1 MKHPYLLAG
10 LAALSAAACTKSNAA
25 RPPASTPVRVAKA
38 VRINAPI
45 SLAASG
51 VVEPMQTVAVTTL
64 VTGVLFDVAFHEGDF
79 VKTGDVLFHIDPR
92 PLEAEVDQARANLA
106 RDEAQLTA
114 ARNDDAR
121 YQTLAGKGY
130 VTQSDADQHHA
141 TALATAAS
149 VNADRATLRGA
160 LLNLEHATI
169 RSPIAGRTGSLIVR
183 PGNVVSPT
191 GGPLVV
197 INQLK
202 PVLVRFPVPDQQ
214 FPGVQRAVATH
225 PLLVRAAS
233 KDSADTPEMGQL
245 SFLDNAVDSLTGIVT
260 AKATFPNESGRL
272 WPGELLFLDVQIDV
286 RRHVLAV
293 PTPAILPGQDSS
305 YVFVIVNNVA
315 AQRTVSAGPDVQ
327 GMTVIDRGLKDGDVV
342 VVDGQSRLT
351 PGARVSV
358 LRDSG
363 DTARTRAVTTESAS
377 PVPAVTPQ

>member
-1 MKHPYLLAG
+1 MRYVHF
-10 LAALSAAACTKSNAA
+10 LAAIAVAACNKSNAA
-25 RPPASTPVRVAKA
+25 RPPAATPVRVAIA
-38 VRINAPI
+38 GRINAPI

-64 VTGVLFDVAFHEGDF
+64 ATGALLDVAFREGDF
-79 VKTGDVLFHIDPR
+79 VKAGDLLFHIDPR
-92 PLEAEVDQARANLA
+92 PLEAEVDQTRATLA

-121 YQTLAGKGY
+121 YQTLAAKGY

-141 TALATAAS
+141 TALADAATL
-149 VNADRATLRGA
+149 NADRAALRGA

-169 RSPIAGRTGSLIVR
+169 RAPISGRTGSLIVR
-183 PGNVVSPT
+183 PGNVVSPG

-214 FPGVQRAVATH
+214 FPAIQRAVAAH

-233 KDSADTPEMGQL
+233 KDTADAPELGQL

-260 AKATFPNESGRL
+260 AKATFPNENSRL
-272 WPGELLFLDVQIDV
+272 WPGELVFLDVQLDV
-286 RRHVLAV
+286 RKHVLAI

-305 YVFVIVNNVA
+305 YIFVVGANNVA
-315 AQRTVSAGPDVQ
+315 ATRTVMTGPEVN
-327 GMTVIDRGLKDGDVV
+327 GMTVIDRGLQDGEVV
-342 VVDGQSRLT
+342 VVDGQSRLN
-351 PGARVSV
+351 PGMRVSV
-358 LRDSG
+358 LRESG
-363 DTARTRAVTTESAS
+363 DTARTRMVSTQPAGVTG
-377 PVPAVTPQ
+377 QQ

>member
-1 MKHPYLLAG
+1 MRHRNL
-10 LAALSAAACTKSNAA
+10 LAALALAACAKSNAA
-25 RPPASTPVRVAKA
+25 RPPATTPVRVAKA

-51 VVEPMQTVAVTTL
+51 VVEPLQTVAVTTL
-64 VTGVLFDVAFHEGDF
+64 VTGPLLDVAFREGDF
-79 VKTGDVLFHIDPR
+79 VKAGDVLFHIDPR
-92 PLEAEVDQARANLA
+92 PLEADVDQARATLA

-114 ARNDDAR
+114 QRNDDAR

-141 TALATAAS
+141 SALATAAT

-169 RSPIAGRTGSLIVR
+169 RAPISGRTGSLIVR
-183 PGNVVSPT
+183 PGNVVSPG

-214 FPGVQRAVATH
+214 FRAVQRAVATH
-225 PLLVRAAS
+225 PLLVRASS
-233 KDSADTPEMGQL
+233 KDSADAPEMGQL
-245 SFLDNAVDSLTGIVT
+245 SFLDNAIDSLTGIVT
-260 AKATFPNESGRL
+260 AKATFPNENSRL
-272 WPGELLFLDVQIDV
+272 WPGELLFLNVQLDV

-305 YVFVIVNNVA
+305 YVFVVGANNLA
-315 AQRTVSAGPDVQ
+315 ATRTVATGPEVE
-327 GMTVIDRGLKDGDVV
+327 GMTVIDRGLEDGDVV

-358 LRDSG
+358 LRSAG
-363 DTARTRAVTTESAS
+363 DTARTRAVPTDSANGVI
-377 PVPAVTPQ
+377 PVTPQ

>member
-1 MKHPYLLAG
+1 MKRPYLLAG

-45 SLAASG
+45 ALSASG

-64 VTGVLFDVAFHEGDF
+64 VTGVLFDVDFHEGDF

-141 TALATAAS
+141 TALATAAT

-169 RSPIAGRTGSLIVR
+169 RSPISGRTGSLIVR

-214 FPGVQRAVATH
+214 FPTVQRAVAMH

-272 WPGELLFLDVQIDV
+272 WPGELLFLDVQLDV

-305 YVFVIVNNVA
+305 YVFIVTNNVA
-315 AQRTVSAGPDVQ
+315 AQRTVSTGPEVQ
-327 GMTVIDRGLKDGDVV
+327 GMTIIDRGLKDGDVV

-351 PGARVSV
+351 PGARVAV

-363 DTARTRAVTTESAS
+363 DTARTRAVPTESAS

>member
-1 MKHPYLLAG
+1 MTHRYLLAT
-10 LAALSAAACTKSNAA
+10 LAALSAAACSKSNAA
-25 RPPASTPVRVAKA
+25 RPPANTPVRVAKA

-79 VKTGDVLFHIDPR
+79 VKAGDVLFHIDPR
-92 PLEAEVDQARANLA
+92 PLEAEADQARANLA
-106 RDEAQLTA
+106 KDEAQLTA
-114 ARNDDAR
+114 AQNDDAR
-121 YQTLAGKGY
+121 YQSLAGKGY

-141 TALATAAS
+141 SALATAAT

-169 RSPIAGRTGSLIVR
+169 RSPISGRTGSLIVR

-214 FPGVQRAVATH
+214 FPAVQRAVGSH
-225 PLLVRAAS
+225 PLLVRAAA
-233 KDSADTPEMGQL
+233 KDSTAGSEMGQL
-245 SFLDNAVDSLTGIVT
+245 SFLDNAVDSLTGAVT

-272 WPGELLFLDVQIDV
+272 WPGELLFLDVQLDV
-286 RRHVLAV
+286 RKHVLAI

-305 YVFVIVNNVA
+305 YVFVVVNNVA
-315 AQRTVSAGPDVQ
+315 SQRTVAAGPDIQ

-351 PGARVSV
+351 PGAHVSI

-363 DTARTRAVTTESAS
+363 DTARTRAVPTEAPS
-377 PVPAVTPQ
+377 PAPIPTQQ